1 VVVTERTSPQRKHC
15 RIFVPGKGYL
25 IRFRRSDLTTQLVVA
40 ARPEIHGEHLLFFR
54 SDGSL
59 AALFLLE
66 TVETWSETDL

>member
-1 VVVTERTSPQRKHC
+1 MVVTERTSPQPKHG
-15 RIFVPGKGYL
+15 RTFLPGKGYL

-40 ARPEIHGEHLLFFR
+40 TRVEIHGEYLLFLR

-66 TVETWSETDL
+66 TVETWSETEL